1 MLLLVKTIIFFG
13 IINVWFVRSKTKTN
27 WRGGNSLSLKD
38 EFRFYAL
45 PDWTFYFVGGTKIL
59 SALFI
64 FLSIWIHEVPQE
76 IFAFILSLFMIFA
89 ILMHMKVGDK
99 LIKSLPALFML
110 LCSIILLNI

>member
-1 MLLLVKTIIFFG
+1 MLLLVKSIIFLG
-13 IINVWFVRSKTKTN
+13 IMNVWFLRRKTKTN

-64 FLSIWIHEVPQE
+64 FLSIWIDEVPQE
-76 IFAFILSLFMIFA
+76 IFAFILSAFMIFA
-89 ILMHMKVGDK
+89 ILMHLKVGDK

-110 LCSIILLNI
+110 LCSIIILNI

>member
-1 MLLLVKTIIFFG
+1 MLFLVKTIIFLG
-13 IINVWFVRSKTKTN
+13 IMNVWFVRSKTKTN

-64 FLSIWIHEVPQE
+64 FLSIWIDEVPQE
-76 IFAFILSLFMIFA
+76 IFALILSLLMIFA
-89 ILMHMKVGDK
+89 ILMHLKVGDK
-99 LIKSLPALFML
+99 LVKSLPALCML
-110 LCSIILLNI
+110 LLSIIILNI

>member
-1 MLLLVKTIIFFG
+1 MLLLVKSIIFLG
-13 IINVWFVRSKTKTN
+13 IMNVWFVRRETKTN

-38 EFRFYAL
+38 EFRFYSL

-64 FLSIWIHEVPQE
+64 FLSIWIDEVPQE
-76 IFAFILSLFMIFA
+76 IFAFILSVFMIFA
-89 ILMHMKVGDK
+89 IFMHLKVGDK

-110 LCSIILLNI
+110 LCSIIILNI

>member
-1 MLLLVKTIIFFG
+1 MLLLVKSIIFLG
-13 IINVWFVRSKTKTN
+13 IMNVWFVRRKTKTN

-64 FLSIWIHEVPQE
+64 FLSIWIDEVPLE
-76 IFAFILSLFMIFA
+76 IFASILSVFMIFA
-89 ILMHMKVGDK
+89 ILMHLKVGDK
-99 LIKSLPALFML
+99 LIKSIPALFML
-110 LCSIILLNI
+110 ICSVILLNI